1 MKRIFTFT
9 AVMLIAFM
17 AAAQMPQKLP
27 LDPKVRSGVLENGLT
42 YYVVQN
48 ADPKGQAEF
57 YIAQKVGSV
66 LEEESQRGL
75 AHFLEHMAFNGTEH
89 FPGNGIISYLETI
102 GVKFGVNLNA
112 YTSLD
117 QTVYNISGVPV
128 KRQGIIDSCLL
139 ILRDW
144 SCAISLTDSDI
155 DEERGV
161 IREEFRTSSNA
172 MLRMYEKDIL
182 PSLLPGSKYA
192 NRLPIGLLDVINNFT
207 YKEIRDYYH
216 KWYRPDLQGIIV
228 VGDIDPVAVEAQI
241 KKMFGAIP
249 KAVNPAERIE
259 IPVPDAKE
267 TLIGIGTDPEAT
279 SSNVM
284 LFYKHDVLPK
294 DLRATAAGMVMDFM
308 NTMVTSML
316 NSRLQEIV
324 QKPDAPFT
332 GAGSNYG
339 GYVIAQTKDAFGIS
353 AGAKEG
359 KIEESLKLMV
369 NEAEKVKRFGFTAS
383 ELERA
388 KANYLSRL
396 EQVYKEREKQKNSY
410 YVSNVLNLFLTNEAY
425 PGIETTYA
433 MMQQIVPAIPLE
445 QINKYAQSL
454 PTAEGVGIAI
464 MMPAKEGL
472 KVPTKEEILT
482 VFNNAVK
489 EEVEAYKETISNEP
503 LVPVAPA
510 KGTVVSEVK
519 EPMSGATVWN
529 LSNGATVVIMK
540 TDFKDD
546 QIMFNASSKG
556 GVSMFGKDDII
567 ASKVAVEA
575 ANVGG
580 LGKYSVTDL
589 RKVLAGKN
597 VTMRPSIS
605 TSSESL
611 SGTSTPKDIETF
623 MQLLYLNFTDVRE
636 DGEAFRAFQGRM
648 KAQLENMSAQPMVA
662 FSDTLQ
668 KAMFNNNPYANRLTI
683 EMLDKVDYKKT
694 LELYRQRFANAADF
708 TFTFV
713 GNVDAAV
720 LKPLVETYIASLPAN
735 KSQKENWKNIGLV
748 PVKGK
753 VVKHFDKEMQTP
765 KATVYTIFSGKTA
778 YNVESNIL
786 ASMTKQ
792 VFDMVFTRSIREQE
806 GGTYGVGVNMSVSYY
821 PEEYFTFLF
830 GFDTDVAIKER
841 LLNRAHKEIGLVI
854 ENGVS
859 QEDFSKIMEYM
870 QKTYTQNLRENGYWL
885 GAISNRFLMGKDMH
899 TSYEATLKGITP
911 EKLNKFIKSTLT
923 QGNQLEVIMSGK
935 AAEKK

>member
-172 MLRMYEKDIL
+172 MLRMYEKEIL

-228 VGDIDPVAVEAQI
+228 VGDIDPAAVEAQI

-259 IPVPDAKE
+259 IPVPDVKE
-267 TLIGIGTDPEAT
+267 TLVGIGTDPEAT

-284 LFYKHDVLPK
+284 IFYKHDVLPK
-294 DLRATAAGMVMDFM
+294 ELRATAAGMVMDFM

-339 GYVIAQTKDAFGIS
+339 GYVIAETKDAFGIS

-369 NEAEKVKRFGFTAS
+369 NEAEKMKRFGFTAS

-410 YVSNVLNLFLTNEAY
+410 YVSNVLNNFLTNDAY

-454 PTAEGVGIAI
+454 PAAEGVGIAV

-472 KVPTKEEILT
+472 KVPSKEEILT

-503 LVPVAPA
+503 LVPVAPV

-611 SGTSTPKDIETF
+611 SGSSTPKDIETF

-668 KAMFNNNPYANRLTI
+668 KAMFNNNPYANRLTL
-683 EMLDKVDYKKT
+683 EMLDKVDYKRT
-694 LELYRQRFANAADF
+694 LALYRERFANAADF

-735 KSQKENWKNIGLV
+735 KTQKENWKNVGLV

-753 VVKHFDKEMQTP
+753 IVKHFDKEMQTP

-778 YNVESNIL
+778 YNVESSIL

-792 VFDMVFTRSIREQE
+792 VFDMVFTRTIREQE

-899 TSYEATLKGITP
+899 TTYEATLKGITP